1 MMTKIR
7 NTMLTGLIALLPL
20 YLSVVLLVWLF
31 KTVDALSQPWLARV
45 FHVTIPGLGIAATAL
60 VVFITGAIV
69 SSVSGALAL
78 GWVHR
83 LFERVPLVKG
93 LYSGIKQII
102 ESFNPN
108 NPSGFKEFVLVEQP
122 RSRDLH
128 AGFLTGEFA
137 LIKPDGTR
145 RELATVYVP
154 SNHLYLGTI
163 QIVERTRIIRTS
175 MTLQDG
181 LTFTLSA
188 GASVKG
194 VFRES
199 DPAARDPGG
208 NVPR

>member
-1 MMTKIR
+1 MIKKIR
-7 NTMLTGLIALLPL
+7 NTMIAGLVALLPL

-31 KTVDALSQPWLARV
+31 KTMDGLSQPWLARV

-60 VVFITGAIV
+60 VIFIAGAIV

-78 GWVHR
+78 GWVDH

-93 LYSGIKQII
+93 LYSGIKKITD
-102 ESFNPN
+102 SFNPN
-108 NPSGFKEFVLVEQP
+108 NPSGFKEFVLIEQP
-122 RSRDLH
+122 QSKDLH

-163 QIVERTRIIRTS
+163 QVVERTRIIRTS

-181 LTFTLSA
+181 VTFTLSA
-188 GASVKG
+188 GASAKG
-194 VFRES
+194 AFRES
-199 DPAARDPGG
+199 KGPDPHAGDSGSE
-208 NVPR
+208 

>member
-1 MMTKIR
+1 MMKRIR

-20 YLSVVLLVWLF
+20 YLSIVLLAWLF
-31 KTVDALSQPWLARV
+31 KTMDALSQPWLARV

-69 SSVSGALAL
+69 SSVSGALVL
-78 GWVHR
+78 GWVDR
-83 LFERVPLVKG
+83 LFEQVPLVKG
-93 LYSGIKQII
+93 LYSGIRKII
-102 ESFNPN
+102 ESFNPT

-122 RSRDLH
+122 QSKDLH

-137 LIKPDGTR
+137 LIRPDGTR

-181 LTFTLSA
+181 ITFTLSA
-188 GASVKG
+188 GASAKG
-194 VFRES
+194 AFRES
-199 DPAARDPGG
+199 EAAAPQTR
-208 NVPR
+208 VPNE

>member
-1 MMTKIR
+1 MMKRIR

-20 YLSVVLLVWLF
+20 YLSFVLLVWLF

-78 GWVHR
+78 RWVNR
-83 LFERVPLVKG
+83 VFEQVPLVKG
-93 LYSGIKQII
+93 LYSGIRQII

-122 RSRDLH
+122 QSTDLH

-163 QIVERTRIIRTS
+163 QIVERSRIIRTS

-181 LTFTLSA
+181 ITFTLSA
-188 GASVKG
+188 GASAKG
-194 VFRES
+194 AFRES
-199 DPAARDPGG
+199 DAAAR
-208 NVPR
+208 

>member
-1 MMTKIR
+1 MKKIR

-20 YLSVVLLVWLF
+20 YLSFVLLVWLF
-31 KTVDALSQPWLARV
+31 KTLDALSQPWLARV
-45 FHVTIPGLGIAATAL
+45 FHVTVPGLGIAATAL
-60 VVFITGAIV
+60 VVFVTGLIV

-78 GWVHR
+78 SWVDR

-93 LYSGIKQII
+93 LYSGIRQII
-102 ESFNPN
+102 ESFNPA

-122 RSRDLH
+122 QSRDLH

-145 RELATVYVP
+145 REFATVYVP

-181 LTFTLSA
+181 ITFTLSA
-188 GASVKG
+188 GASAKG
-194 VFRES
+194 AFRES
-199 DPAARDPGG
+199 DAAAR
-208 NVPR
+208 